1 MADQVQALA
10 IESWTLYAVAI
21 LFVAA
26 RLYALFHAYSKTTR
40 RVLTIASRASR
51 RILFGSLK
59 KLRLDDYIML
69 FVVVRCYPVS

>member
-10 IESWTLYAVAI
+10 IESWNLYAVAI

-26 RLYALFHAYSKTTR
+26 RLYALLHAYSKTTR
-40 RVLTIASRASR
+40 SVLTIASRASR